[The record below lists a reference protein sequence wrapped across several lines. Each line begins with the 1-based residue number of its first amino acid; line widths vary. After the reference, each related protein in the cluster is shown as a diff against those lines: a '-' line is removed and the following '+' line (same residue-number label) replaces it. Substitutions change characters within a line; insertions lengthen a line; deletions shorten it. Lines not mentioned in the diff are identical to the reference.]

1 MMSTGRIAM
10 SAVKLFLSWAH
21 ADHALKEDL
30 VSRLTPRL
38 KTVKRHNFARWEDSQ
53 ILAGVE
59 WSEEIDSRFDE
70 SDYVIQ
76 LVSPA
81 FLASDFIRDHEI
93 PGRGKTPHKPTLP
106 LMLKNVPLNG
116 DYEFHGIDRHQIFF
130 LRGANG
136 EPLAYGDL
144 KGSAQKDRFVNEFVD
159 AVIRRMDK
167 RGGYR

>member
-10 SAVKLFLSWAH
+10 PAVKLFLSWAH
-21 ADHALKEDL
+21 ADQVLKEDL

-38 KTVKRHNFARWEDSQ
+38 KNVKRHDFARWEDSH

-59 WSEEIDSRFDE
+59 WSEEIGSRFDE

-106 LMLKNVPLNG
+106 LMLKNVPRNG
-116 DYEFHGIDRHQIFF
+116 DYEFHGIDKHQIFF

-136 EPLAYGDL
+136 KPRVYGDL
-144 KGSAQKDRFVNEFVD
+144 GRDAQKDRFANEFVN
-159 AVIRRMDK
+159 AIIRCVDK

>member
-1 MMSTGRIAM
+1 MP
-10 SAVKLFLSWAH
+10 AVKLFLSWAH
-21 ADHALKEDL
+21 ADQVLKEDL

-38 KTVKRHNFARWEDSQ
+38 RNVKRHDFARWEDSH

-59 WSEEIDSRFDE
+59 WSEEIGSRFAE

-116 DYEFHGIDRHQIFF
+116 DYEFHGIDKHQIFF

-136 EPLAYGDL
+136 KPRVYGDL
-144 KGSAQKDRFVNEFVD
+144 GRDAQKDRFANEFVN
-159 AVIRRMDK
+159 AIIRRVDK

>member
-1 MMSTGRIAM
+1 M

-38 KTVKRHNFARWEDSQ
+38 KNVKKHNLNWWEDSL
-53 ILAGVE
+53 IISGEE
-59 WSEEIDSRFDE
+59 WEEEIYSRFNE
-70 SDYVIQ
+70 GDYIVQ
-76 LVSPA
+76 LVSHS

-93 PGRGKTPHKPTLP
+93 PGLGKTPRKPILP
-106 LMLKNVPLNG
+106 LMLKSVPLNG
-116 DYEFHGIDRHQIFF
+116 DYDFHGIDKHQIFF

-136 EPLAYGDL
+136 KPRVYGDL
-144 KGSAQKDRFVNEFVD
+144 GRDAQKDRFANEFVN
-159 AVIRRMDK
+159 AIIRCVDK

>member
-1 MMSTGRIAM
+1 M

-38 KTVKRHNFARWEDSQ
+38 KNVKKHNLDWWEDSL
-53 ILAGVE
+53 IISGEE
-59 WSEEIDSRFDE
+59 WEEEIYSRFNE
-70 SDYVIQ
+70 GDYIVQ
-76 LVSPA
+76 LVSHS

-93 PGRGKTPHKPTLP
+93 PGLGKTPRKPILP
-106 LMLKNVPLNG
+106 LMLKSVPLNG
-116 DYEFHGIDRHQIFF
+116 DYEFHGIDKHQIFF

-136 EPLAYGDL
+136 KPRVYGDL
-144 KGSAQKDRFVNEFVD
+144 RRDAQKDSFANEFVNTI
-159 AVIRRMDK
+159 IRRVDK

>member
-1 MMSTGRIAM
+1 MP
-10 SAVKLFLSWAH
+10 AVKLFLSWAH
-21 ADHALKEDL
+21 ADQVLKEDL

-38 KTVKRHNFARWEDSQ
+38 KNVKRHDFARWEDSH
-53 ILAGVE
+53 ILAGGE
-59 WSEEIDSRFDE
+59 WGEEIDSRFDE

-116 DYEFHGIDRHQIFF
+116 DYEFHGIDKHQIFF

-136 EPLAYGDL
+136 KPRVYGDL
-144 KGSAQKDRFVNEFVD
+144 GRDAQKDRFANEFVN
-159 AVIRRMDK
+159 AIIRRADK
-167 RGGYR
+167 LGGYR

>member
-1 MMSTGRIAM
+1 MP
-10 SAVKLFLSWAH
+10 AVKLFLSWAH
-21 ADHALKEDL
+21 ADQVLKEDL

-38 KTVKRHNFARWEDSQ
+38 KNVKRHDFARWEDSH

-59 WSEEIDSRFDE
+59 WSEEIVSRRDE

-116 DYEFHGIDRHQIFF
+116 DYEFHGIDKHQIFF
-130 LRGANG
+130 LRGATG
-136 EPLAYGDL
+136 KPRVYGDL
-144 KGSAQKDRFVNEFVD
+144 MRDAQKDRFANEFVNTI
-159 AVIRRMDK
+159 IRRVDK

>member
-1 MMSTGRIAM
+1 MSTGRIAM
-10 SAVKLFLSWAH
+10 PAVKLFLSWAH
-21 ADHALKEDL
+21 ADQVLKEDL

-38 KTVKRHNFARWEDSQ
+38 KNVKRHDFARWEDSH

-59 WSEEIDSRFDE
+59 WSEEIGSRFDE

-116 DYEFHGIDRHQIFF
+116 DYEFHGIDKHQIFF

-136 EPLAYGDL
+136 KPRVYGDL
-144 KGSAQKDRFVNEFVD
+144 GRDAQKDRFANEFVN
-159 AVIRRMDK
+159 AIIRCVDK

>member
-1 MMSTGRIAM
+1 M

-30 VSRLTPRL
+30 VSRLASRL
-38 KTVKRHNFARWEDSQ
+38 KTVKRHDFARWEDSR

-93 PGRGKTPHKPTLP
+93 PGLGKTPRKPILP

-116 DYEFHGIDRHQIFF
+116 DYEFHGIDKHQIFF

-136 EPLAYGDL
+136 KPRVYGDL
-144 KGSAQKDRFVNEFVD
+144 GKDAQKDRFANEFVD
-159 AVIRRMDK
+159 AVIRRVDK